1 MIEKFEEKSCALIFP
16 STKKAGK
23 SPLFL
28 IFPFATTSI
37 SLFGALVG
45 TLVVDVTTMS
55 PTLKS
60 VSRVSTSA
68 SEKARI
74 GLS

>member
-37 SLFGALVG
+37 SLFGA
-45 TLVVDVTTMS
+45 
-55 PTLKS
+55 P
-60 VSRVSTSA
+60 
-68 SEKARI
+68 I
-74 GLS
+74 